1 MGTFHEQLPN
11 DWKTF
16 CTKGH
21 TDADDHTIRCHN
33 WMSPKGRKYKEWNEV
48 QIYFQLQSF
57 EDDIPGVECRP
68 ENAKKR
74 LMELNDGVTLEED
87 IKKEV
92 DTKQL
97 KEAES
102 KQIKRR
108 RSVAVKPKTNEEIK
122 TEPDGGNQPK
132 KRGRKKANDD
142 DEDYVPESEKK
153 PSPKKLKKSPIKK
166 EQEDKKGGILEQA
179 IKEATLDEISDVV
192 VEDVDTKQILA
203 NHKIPEGLKI
213 VNIDQ
218 PNVKVEVSQPQQS
231 SKTVQQPQSKG
242 FSKATITPVPAA
254 ASPSPATP
262 ARTAV
267 SGPRAGTPAAS
278 SPATTPGG
286 ARVRP
291 VVPRQGTPV
300 ASRPATPAA
309 SRPGTPANVRQ
320 MTRPGSSTTPARAP
334 APRQAT
340 PQQRAVRPQQ
350 SQTPQGRGQQQTQ
363 PQMKELPASLR
374 GQVSFPCQVESNP
387 AGGGSLYRAAS
398 AHVSLGQDGWLAL
411 RRYCHSKMME
421 WWQWYQPYYTF
432 PLQVKV
438 TVRNQNSMKRIPNAN
453 EFVKFLK
460 TDESLHCYYISECE
474 LYCLANI
481 LGAPINM
488 LTYSMAGGRTE
499 TKWDTYDPHQG
510 LIHSNKFA
518 NNKAPLYIIHDKN
531 VQFSRLVKQK

>member
-1 MGTFHEQLPN
+1 MG
-11 DWKTF
+11 
-16 CTKGH
+16 
-21 TDADDHTIRCHN
+21 
-33 WMSPKGRKYKEWNEV
+33 
-48 QIYFQLQSF
+48 
-57 EDDIPGVECRP
+57 
-68 ENAKKR
+68 
-74 LMELNDGVTLEED
+74 
-87 IKKEV
+87 
-92 DTKQL
+92 
-97 KEAES
+97 
-102 KQIKRR
+102 
-108 RSVAVKPKTNEEIK
+108 
-122 TEPDGGNQPK
+122 
-132 KRGRKKANDD
+132 
-142 DEDYVPESEKK
+142 
-153 PSPKKLKKSPIKK
+153 
-166 EQEDKKGGILEQA
+166 
-179 IKEATLDEISDVV
+179 
-192 VEDVDTKQILA
+192 
-203 NHKIPEGLKI
+203 
-213 VNIDQ
+213 DQ

-231 SKTVQQPQSKG
+231 SKTIQQPQSKG

-320 MTRPGSSTTPARAP
+320 ITRPGSATTPARAP
-334 APRQAT
+334 APRQ
-340 PQQRAVRPQQ
+340 
-350 SQTPQGRGQQQTQ
+350 QTQ
-363 PQMKELPASLR
+363 PQMKDLPASLR

-499 TKWDTYDPHQG
+499 TKWDTYEPHQG
-510 LIHSNKFA
+510 LIHNNKFF
-518 NNKAPLYIIHDKN
+518 NTRTLYIVHDKN
-531 VQFSRLVKQK
+531 VQFSRLVIKK